1 MRQADSLP
9 ALFQKILKFHQLL
22 NRMFTKTVN
31 LLGVGRQTPGPAYLR
46 EHFMKSGIPWSVK
59 GIEPEA
65 REAAKDAA
73 RKSGQTLGEW
83 LNSVIIEQ
91 AEAGAA
97 PRSQPTPP
105 PARNR
110 FGSIAQEL
118 AMMTVPRPTATA
130 GSYFESGPAAA
141 GRVDFNAV
149 LERVENN
156 ERYLTEAL
164 SSINERLK
172 AINAQIAKQPEASAA
187 QAEHA
192 AGYEAME
199 AAVRNIIAHLEV
211 SERRTHD
218 ALREVQ
224 EQVSSLSRPE
234 SQITDAGAARLQ
246 QVEDLLAGF
255 AARLDAHGGDDGEQ
269 RYAALKTQIERLS
282 EHLASLQKSSAT
294 MIEQAKS
301 AALTSMRAEF
311 KELER
316 HVQSLSSDARSSLQ
330 QSAESRAD
338 IARSQ
343 ADIARVK
350 ADIGGLARRIDDLK
364 GEAAAERD
372 VQSLRTV
379 IEQLSGRIAKL
390 PIGDMEKR
398 LNDFALRISDVEIR
412 GRALPQVS
420 EVAERVADL
429 EELLSKSGSATDDFL
444 QDGLDSLQEQIRR
457 LDGRLADT
465 DERLSSIAGIELSI
479 SQLFQAL
486 EDDREDVPHLAEEAA
501 KRVMQ
506 ELLQQ
511 APVSA
516 AADPSPQVAALEEAL
531 AALRQQSVE
540 STQQTQETFDALHDT
555 MEAIVNKLTELE
567 AGGGAARSTNREE
580 VSRNILPLPV
590 HGSPVAQLDVPKP
603 AEPEAL
609 AWQSAVHEH
618 LAKGKQDL
626 SVGDRA
632 HPSKAEELD
641 SDLFAPPE
649 AVAIAKPS
657 AASAARS
664 ASKEEDDFI
673 AAARRAAQAAA
684 HGSKLGIGRLPS
696 SGPEAIRAKPWA
708 KSTLP
713 KFSLSVFRRSPALKP
728 RRPKGVADDIAA
740 AADTA
745 TLPPD
750 TGRRRLL
757 LAALLLLAAVS
768 AFALRSGQKDT
779 PPPQVPPSLDETR
792 PPAASPAS
800 RTQDIEPQQRFADAT
815 LAAGLGPEA
824 VRQAAMNGRPEA
836 QFMIAG
842 QYLEGG
848 GAAPNAS
855 EAAKWYHKA
864 ARQGLA
870 PAQYRLATLFER
882 GAGVERNAGRAIFW
896 YEKAAAQGH
905 VKAMHNLGV
914 LLASDQHSDPAA
926 AARWFTAAARH
937 GLKDSQYNL
946 ALFYER
952 GLGVSEDLAE
962 AFFWYSAAAG
972 QGDHDALARAEAI
985 ADSLPLAQKSAA
997 RQRLREWRPMEAAKE
1012 VNVVALSSDR
1022 G

>member
-1 MRQADSLP
+1 
-9 ALFQKILKFHQLL
+9 
-22 NRMFTKTVN
+22 
-31 LLGVGRQTPGPAYLR
+31 
-46 EHFMKSGIPWSVK
+46 MKSGIPWSVK

-172 AINAQIAKQPEASAA
+172 AINAQIAKQPEAASA

-211 SERRTHD
+211 SERRSHD

-224 EQVSSLSRPE
+224 EQVSSLSRPD

-269 RYAALKTQIERLS
+269 RYAALKTQVERLS

-465 DERLSSIAGIELSI
+465 DERLSSIAGIELSV

-531 AALRQQSVE
+531 AALRAQSAE

-555 MEAIVNKLTELE
+555 MEAIVNKLTELD
-567 AGGGAARSTNREE
+567 AGGGAASAAGREE

-590 HGSPVAQLDVPKP
+590 HGSSVPQSVPKP

-618 LAKGKQDL
+618 LPKGKQDL
-626 SVGDRA
+626 PVGDRA

-649 AVAIAKPS
+649 AVEIAKTS
-657 AASAARS
+657 TASAARS

-684 HGSKLGIGRLPS
+684 HGSKIGIGRLPS
-696 SGPEAIRAKPWA
+696 SGPEAIRAKPWT

-768 AFALRSGQKDT
+768 AFALRSGQKEA
-779 PPPQVPPSLDETR
+779 PPPQVPPSLDEPR

-800 RTQDIEPQQRFADAT
+800 RTQDIEPQERFADAT
-815 LAAGLGPEA
+815 LSLAAALGPEA
-824 VRQAAMNGRPEA
+824 VRDAAMNGRAEA
-836 QFMIAG
+836 QFVIAG
-842 QYLEGG
+842 RYLEGG
-848 GAAPNAS
+848 GAASNAL

-882 GAGVERNAGRAIFW
+882 GAGVEQDAGRAIFW

-926 AARWFTAAARH
+926 AARWFKAAARH

-985 ADSLPLAQKSAA
+985 GGSLPLAEKSAA

-1012 VNVVALSSDR
+1012 VNVVSLSSDR